1 MELGIISVSPKSR
14 YSQQSSE
21 KNRDYQFQQRNIAFN
36 PTYGPLRSYGS
47 SNLLDESTVSTTSS
61 TSASGYGSLNDGYP
75 GEKKAT
81 LGELTFCNSNSTD
94 TDETERECLCDH
106 SMKTLNKLAAADRP
120 TIFNDHRN
128 SINNNMVNIKYGGV
142 ENNVN
147 NMKAISLIN
156 HLKTPYNRLPS
167 FDCEHL

>member
-14 YSQQSSE
+14 YTLPSSE
-21 KNRDYQFQQRNIAFN
+21 KNKDYQFQQRNIAFN

-61 TSASGYGSLNDGYP
+61 TSASGYGSLNDAYP
-75 GEKKAT
+75 GVKKVI
-81 LGELTFCNSNSTD
+81 LGELTFSDSTSS
-94 TDETERECLCDH
+94 DETEEECLCDH
-106 SMKTLNKLAAADRP
+106 SIKTLNKLVAADRP

-128 SINNNMVNIKYGGV
+128 SINNNMVNIKCGGV
-142 ENNVN
+142 ENKVN
-147 NMKAISLIN
+147 NMKATSLIN